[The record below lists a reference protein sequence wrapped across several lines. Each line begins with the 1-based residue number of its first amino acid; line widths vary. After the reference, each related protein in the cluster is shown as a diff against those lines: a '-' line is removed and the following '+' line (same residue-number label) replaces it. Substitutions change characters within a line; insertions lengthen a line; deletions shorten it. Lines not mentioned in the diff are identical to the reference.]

1 MSKRWI
7 MKPTALALAI
17 TVALSG
23 CATVNKTLS
32 DNSEKMA
39 CGIGAVAGG
48 VIVGGLVAIGGGS
61 TDQILIGV
69 ATGGLAGCAAVYF
82 YKKRVDRLEA
92 VAKQQGLDAQIN
104 EIKMVD
110 ASGKTEAVGV
120 QAQVQ
125 LEEMFPSGSSK
136 LTVDGTNKLSA
147 LAKEFAAERV
157 KARTGSTAG
166 KDEKVALPT
175 KVLVVGHTD
184 STGSADLNQ
193 RLSEE
198 RARAVAGILASAGIQ
213 KSDIYFQG
221 AGSSRPVADNTS
233 TAGRAK
239 NRRVEFVEVTNEAI
253 LVQRVN
259 EERSNSKYLSQGT
272 ATENKVKVA
281 SAPAKSQS
289 KPSVKP
295 QPPVAAPKTPG
306 QVAKAPEL
314 PATPSQPFVVA
325 LNGKGGIDFGG
336 VRVNSTESVLASSIA
351 PKTPT
356 FSIISPAYA
365 SAPVSSCIGDMPR
378 TEGEVKNLATG
389 KALKDFSTTEFFP
402 GLNGRVWASKLNGHV
417 ATVGPVGVL
426 RDNAKVAVEPNM
438 QFISN
443 YAGANKKQT
452 PLYKSVANTYEG
464 ETQVLYRVFALD
476 TKNAPVSCMDLVFDK
491 RAGTAVAGEIYYPN
505 EGDAYVAQFKPS
517 IR

>member
-32 DNSEKMA
+32 ENSEKMA

-48 VIVGGLVAIGGGS
+48 VLVGGLVAIGGGS

-69 ATGGLAGCAAVYF
+69 GTGGLAGCAAVYF
-82 YKKRVDRLEA
+82 YKKRVDRLQA

-136 LTVDGTNKLSA
+136 LTADGTNKLSA

-157 KARTGSTAG
+157 KAQTGSTAG
-166 KDEKVALPT
+166 KDEKVAPPT

-272 ATENKVKVA
+272 ATESKVKVA

-314 PATPSQPFVVA
+314 PATPSQPVVVA

-336 VRVNSTESVLASSIA
+336 VRVSSTESVLASSIA

-356 FSIISPAYA
+356 FSIITPAYA
-365 SAPVSSCIGDMPR
+365 SAPVSSCLGDMPR
-378 TEGEVKNLATG
+378 TDGEVKNLATG
-389 KALKDFSTTEFFP
+389 KTLKDYSTTQFFP

-426 RDNAKVAVEPNM
+426 RDNAQVAVEPNM

-443 YAGANKKQT
+443 YAATNKKQS

-505 EGDAYVAQFKPS
+505 QGDAYVAQFKPS